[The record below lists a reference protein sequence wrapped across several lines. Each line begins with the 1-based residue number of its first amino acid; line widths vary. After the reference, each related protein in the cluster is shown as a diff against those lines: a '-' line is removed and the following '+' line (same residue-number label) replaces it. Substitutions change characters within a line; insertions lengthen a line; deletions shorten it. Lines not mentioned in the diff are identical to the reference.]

1 MSTLGD
7 PSGLGDNIEDYHVL
21 NLLGRGGFACVYRA
35 RSISTGLEVGIK
47 MIDKKLMQAAG
58 MVTRVRNEVEIH
70 CQLKHPAVLELY
82 TCFEDSNYVYLV
94 LEMCHNG
101 ELGSFL
107 KKQGKV
113 LTEEEARNFMR
124 QIIEGLLYLHSHG
137 IVHRDMTLS
146 NLLLTRTMDVK
157 IADFGLATQLK
168 VPNEKHFTMCG
179 TPNFISPEV
188 VTRKAHGLETD
199 VWSLGCMLYT
209 FLTGSPPFD
218 TDQVRSTLNKV
229 VLGDYHLPQHLSA
242 PARSLITALLRKN
255 PADRPKLA
263 DILSHPFMTPA
274 DPGRKPVIAGGRRRR
289 PVEASVDSGN
299 ATMETVS
306 MGTHAPTH
314 GTLRNK
320 PIHLLPSKLSPLTDR
335 PVFNNKKTSGC
346 EGQRS
351 CHEVQRSCH
360 GEQPL
365 LHDDPR
371 SFQASSSCEPVRSF
385 HENQRSYLGRERSQ
399 CDVQRSQGSQG
410 YQGGRSEY
418 NDLSNHYCSSHVQDG
433 SKHGECSHDRKCS
446 CQDEPGGRGPRYGT
460 SENQRSC
467 TCGSRSRCT
476 CDAGVREHVCKA
488 RDRHPPSPPVR
499 LKASPSFSFDGGSEC
514 PSASTVSHP
523 PTESWVADIG
533 AGLNSRPARGSRRR
547 DPSPG
552 SIPQR
557 DTDADRYAA
566 RTNKPEERQTA
577 AYRQH
582 RAEHQQITQTHS
594 STGEYCTEDN
604 RGRKP
609 LSPHKGSRENVHRD
623 PSDDRRPRHHH
634 EENSRRDGRRQA
646 WDSRTAAEDKSSTTG
661 RRREHGLY
669 KEIPL
674 SQDHYESD
682 KENETKSGDTQ
693 RRRDSG
699 RSVQEHQPFQERGS
713 KRGEREDQGH
723 GRREE
728 MSQLKEVRK
737 GQISPLSS
745 KRLRPIRQ
753 KTRNAVVSILEDG
766 QVCLEF
772 LKPRDGVE
780 QVAEVHRISTC
791 GQTVII
797 YQPHR
802 GKGQPLSDR
811 PPSPPQGDDHTYL
824 LHELPSR
831 HKKKYE
837 YAKRFVQLVRSK
849 TPKVTLYTRQ
859 AKCMLMENFPQPDFE
874 ACFYTGAKIHQSAD
888 KTRVIESSGKSYTLE
903 AVGGAEGVAMDTRK
917 MLDHLHEAR
926 RRCLDLESAISATE
940 NKSGEDS
947 YFPAIISRR
956 PAGAGSEQR
965 KGKGSPRQGGR
976 NSTQGRDVTVGTVTS
991 PSQAPVSAS
1000 VMSYDGTVLS
1010 CAASTVSRVDTRNPP
1025 AQTARGRDANS
1036 EKRHLAAGL
1045 PSASQV
1051 VKSTIVQDVGR
1062 ASQLTSGDIW
1072 VQYQDG
1078 TQLVVMATST
1088 TVKYVDSSGK
1098 LHRYGESATLPAHVR
1113 ERLVKLPR
1121 IVEALAA
1128 QKTQTSQ
1135 ASSQARTAIR

>member
-1 MSTLGD
+1 MSTTAD

-157 IADFGLATQLK
+157 IADFGLATRLK

-242 PARSLITALLRKN
+242 PARDLITALLRKN

-274 DPGRKPVIAGGRRRR
+274 DPGRKPVITGGRRRR

-335 PVFNNKKTSGC
+335 PVFNNRKTSGC
-346 EGQRS
+346 EGQRSCLEVQRS

-360 GEQPL
+360 GEQPPL
-365 LHDDPR
+365 YDDPR
-371 SFQASSSCEPVRSF
+371 SLQAASTCEPVRSF

-399 CDVQRSQGSQG
+399 CEVQRSQEGKG
-410 YQGGRSEY
+410 YQGGRSEC
-418 NDLSNHYCSSHVQDG
+418 NDLSNHYCSSHIQDG
-433 SKHGECSHDRKCS
+433 E
-446 CQDEPGGRGPRYGT
+446 
-460 SENQRSC
+460 
-467 TCGSRSRCT
+467 
-476 CDAGVREHVCKA
+476 
-488 RDRHPPSPPVR
+488 
-499 LKASPSFSFDGGSEC
+499 
-514 PSASTVSHP
+514 
-523 PTESWVADIG
+523 
-533 AGLNSRPARGSRRR
+533 
-547 DPSPG
+547 
-552 SIPQR
+552 
-557 DTDADRYAA
+557 
-566 RTNKPEERQTA
+566 
-577 AYRQH
+577 
-582 RAEHQQITQTHS
+582 
-594 STGEYCTEDN
+594 
-604 RGRKP
+604 RKP
-609 LSPHKGSRENVHRD
+609 LSPHKGSRENVCRES
-623 PSDDRRPRHHH
+623 SDERRQRYHH
-634 EENSRRDGRRQA
+634 EDSSRRDERRQA
-646 WDSRTAAEDKSSTTG
+646 WDDPRTRKEDKYSIAE
-661 RRREHGLY
+661 RRRDHGPY
-669 KEIPL
+669 EET
-674 SQDHYESD
+674 QDNYESD
-682 KENETKSGDTQ
+682 KENQTKSGDVQ
-693 RRRDSG
+693 RRRRDSE
-699 RSVQEHQPFQERGS
+699 RSVQDHQPFQERRNN
-713 KRGEREDQGH
+713 KRGENEEQRN

-728 MSQLKEVRK
+728 MSQQKEMK
-737 GQISPLSS
+737 KEQMSPLTS

-772 LKPRDGVE
+772 LKPRDGVDH
-780 QVAEVHRISTC
+780 VSEVHRISAC

-802 GKGQPLSDR
+802 GRGQPLSER
-811 PPSPPQGDDHTYL
+811 PPSPPPGDDHTYL

-831 HKKKYE
+831 HKKKYL

-859 AKCMLMENFPQPDFE
+859 AKCMLMENFPHPDFE
-874 ACFYTGAKIHQSAD
+874 ACFYSGAKIHQSTY
-888 KTRVIESSGKSYTLE
+888 KTRVIESSGKSYSLE
-903 AVGGAEGVAMDTRK
+903 DVGGAERVAVDTRR

-926 RRCLDLESAISATE
+926 RRCLDLESAISATAE
-940 NKSGEDS
+940 KSGEDS

-956 PAGAGSEQR
+956 PAGTGSEQK
-965 KGKGSPRQGGR
+965 KGKGSPRQAGR
-976 NSTQGRDVTVGTVTS
+976 TGRDITVGTVTS

-1010 CAASTVSRVDTRNPP
+1010 CAASTVSRADTREPP
-1025 AQTARGRDANS
+1025 AQATTNS

-1045 PSASQV
+1045 PRATQV
-1051 VKSTIVQDVGR
+1051 VKSTFVQDVGR

-1098 LHRYGESATLPAHVR
+1098 VHRYGESVTLPAHVR

-1135 ASSQARTAIR
+1135 ASSHHARAAIR

>member
-1 MSTLGD
+1 MSTTAD

-157 IADFGLATQLK
+157 IADFGLATRLK

-242 PARSLITALLRKN
+242 PARDLITALLRKN
-255 PADRPKLA
+255 PAERPKLA

-274 DPGRKPVIAGGRRRR
+274 DPGRKPVITGGRRRR

-335 PVFNNKKTSGC
+335 PVFNNRKTSGC

-360 GEQPL
+360 GEQPPL
-365 LHDDPR
+365 YDDPR
-371 SFQASSSCEPVRSF
+371 SLQAASTCEPVRSF

-399 CDVQRSQGSQG
+399 CEVQRPQEAKGC
-410 YQGGRSEY
+410 QGGRSEC
-418 NDLSNHYCSSHVQDG
+418 NDLSNHYCSSHIQDG
-433 SKHGECSHDRKCS
+433 SKHRDCSHDRKCS
-446 CQDEPGGRGPRYGT
+446 CQQDPGGWAPKH
-460 SENQRSC
+460 SC
-467 TCGSRSRCT
+467 TCSSRSRCT
-476 CDAGVREHVCKA
+476 CDPGVREQVCTA

-499 LKASPSFSFDGGSEC
+499 LKASPSFSFDGGPEG
-514 PSASTVSHP
+514 PSVSSASHP
-523 PTESWVADIG
+523 PMESWVADIG
-533 AGLNSRPARGSRRR
+533 TGLSSRPAKGSRRR

-557 DTDADRYAA
+557 DTDADR
-566 RTNKPEERQTA
+566 
-577 AYRQH
+577 
-582 RAEHQQITQTHS
+582 
-594 STGEYCTEDN
+594 
-604 RGRKP
+604 GRKP
-609 LSPHKGSRENVHRD
+609 LSPHKGSRENVCRE
-623 PSDDRRPRHHH
+623 SSEERRQRYHH
-634 EENSRRDGRRQA
+634 EDSSRRDERRQA
-646 WDSRTAAEDKSSTTG
+646 WDDPRTRKEDKYSTAE
-661 RRREHGLY
+661 RRRGRGPYE
-669 KEIPL
+669 ET
-674 SQDHYESD
+674 QDNYESD
-682 KENETKSGDTQ
+682 KENQTKSA
-693 RRRDSG
+693 
-699 RSVQEHQPFQERGS
+699 E
-713 KRGEREDQGH
+713 
-723 GRREE
+723 
-728 MSQLKEVRK
+728 
-737 GQISPLSS
+737 
-745 KRLRPIRQ
+745 
-753 KTRNAVVSILEDG
+753 VSILEDG

-772 LKPRDGVE
+772 LKPRDGVDH
-780 QVAEVHRISTC
+780 VSEVHRISTC

-802 GKGQPLSDR
+802 GRGQPLSER
-811 PPSPPQGDDHTYL
+811 PPSPPPGDDHTYL
-824 LHELPSR
+824 LHELPTR
-831 HKKKYE
+831 HKKKYL

-859 AKCMLMENFPQPDFE
+859 AKCMLMENFPHPDFE
-874 ACFYTGAKIHQSAD
+874 ACFYSGAKIHQSTD
-888 KTRVIESSGKSYTLE
+888 KTRVIESSGKSYSLE
-903 AVGGAEGVAMDTRK
+903 DVGGAERVAVDTRR

-926 RRCLDLESAISATE
+926 RRCLDLESAISATAE
-940 NKSGEDS
+940 KSGEDS

-956 PAGAGSEQR
+956 PAGTGGEQK
-965 KGKGSPRQGGR
+965 KGKGSPRQAGR
-976 NSTQGRDVTVGTVTS
+976 TGRDVTVGTVTS

-1010 CAASTVSRVDTRNPP
+1010 CAASTVSRADTREPP
-1025 AQTARGRDANS
+1025 AQATTNS

-1045 PSASQV
+1045 PRAAQV
-1051 VKSTIVQDVGR
+1051 VKSTFVQDVGR

-1098 LHRYGESATLPAHVR
+1098 VHRYGESATLPTHVR

-1135 ASSQARTAIR
+1135 APSHHARAAIR

>member
-1 MSTLGD
+1 MSTTAD

-157 IADFGLATQLK
+157 IADFGLATRLK

-242 PARSLITALLRKN
+242 PARDLITALLRKN

-274 DPGRKPVIAGGRRRR
+274 DPGRKPVITGGRRRR

-335 PVFNNKKTSGC
+335 PVFNNRKTSGC
-346 EGQRS
+346 EGQRSCHEAQRS

-360 GEQPL
+360 GEQPPL
-365 LHDDPR
+365 YDDPR
-371 SFQASSSCEPVRSF
+371 SLQAASTCEPVRSF

-399 CDVQRSQGSQG
+399 CEVQRPQEAKGC
-410 YQGGRSEY
+410 QGGRSEC
-418 NDLSNHYCSSHVQDG
+418 NDLSNHYCSSHIQDG
-433 SKHGECSHDRKCS
+433 SKHRDCSHDWKCS
-446 CQDEPGGRGPRYGT
+446 CQQEPGGWAPKH
-460 SENQRSC
+460 SC
-467 TCGSRSRCT
+467 TCSSHSRCT
-476 CDAGVREHVCKA
+476 CDPGVREQVCTA

-499 LKASPSFSFDGGSEC
+499 LKASPSFSFDGGPEGSSVS
-514 PSASTVSHP
+514 SASHP
-523 PTESWVADIG
+523 PMESWVADIG
-533 AGLNSRPARGSRRR
+533 TGLSSRPARGSRRR

-566 RTNKPEERQTA
+566 RTNKYEERQAVGT
-577 AYRQH
+577 RQH
-582 RAEHQQITQTHS
+582 GQKITQTHP
-594 STGEYCTEDN
+594 STAEYCTDNN

-609 LSPHKGSRENVHRD
+609 LSPNKGSRENVYRE
-623 PSDDRRPRHHH
+623 SSEERRQRYHH
-634 EENSRRDGRRQA
+634 EESSRRDGRRQA
-646 WDSRTAAEDKSSTTG
+646 WNDRTGTEDKYNTAE
-661 RRREHGLY
+661 RRRDCGPYE
-669 KEIPL
+669 ET
-674 SQDHYESD
+674 QDNYESD
-682 KENETKSGDTQ
+682 KENQTKSGDVQ
-693 RRRDSG
+693 RRRRDSE
-699 RSVQEHQPFQERGS
+699 RSVQDHQPFQERGNN
-713 KRGEREDQGH
+713 KRGENEEQGN

-728 MSQLKEVRK
+728 MSQQKEMKK
-737 GQISPLSS
+737 GQMSPLTS

-772 LKPRDGVE
+772 LKPRDGVDH
-780 QVAEVHRISTC
+780 VSEVHRISAC

-802 GKGQPLSDR
+802 GRGQPLSEQ
-811 PPSPPQGDDHTYL
+811 PPSPPPGDDHTYL

-831 HKKKYE
+831 HKKKYL

-859 AKCMLMENFPQPDFE
+859 AKCMLMENFPHPDFE
-874 ACFYTGAKIHQSAD
+874 ACFYSGAKIHQSTD
-888 KTRVIESSGKSYTLE
+888 KTRVIESSGKSYSLE
-903 AVGGAEGVAMDTRK
+903 DVGGAERVAVDTRR

-926 RRCLDLESAISATE
+926 RRCLDLESAISATAE
-940 NKSGEDS
+940 KSGEDS

-956 PAGAGSEQR
+956 PAGTGSEQR
-965 KGKGSPRQGGR
+965 KGKGSPRQAGR
-976 NSTQGRDVTVGTVTS
+976 TGRDVTVGTVTS

-1010 CAASTVSRVDTRNPP
+1010 CAASTVSRADTREPP
-1025 AQTARGRDANS
+1025 PQATTNS

-1045 PSASQV
+1045 PRAAQV
-1051 VKSTIVQDVGR
+1051 VKSTFVQDVGR

-1098 LHRYGESATLPAHVR
+1098 VHRYGESATLPAHVR

-1135 ASSQARTAIR
+1135 VSSHHSRAAIR

>member
-1 MSTLGD
+1 MSTLVD

-157 IADFGLATQLK
+157 IADFGLATRLK

-242 PARSLITALLRKN
+242 PGRDLITALLRKN

-274 DPGRKPVIAGGRRRR
+274 DPDRKPVIGRRRR

-306 MGTHAPTH
+306 MGTHAPAQ

-320 PIHLLPSKLSPLTDR
+320 PIHILPSKLSPLTDR
-335 PVFNNKKTSGC
+335 PVFNNRKTSGC

-351 CHEVQRSCH
+351 YQEVQRSCHEVQRSSH
-360 GEQPL
+360 GEQPS
-365 LHDDPR
+365 LHDNPR
-371 SFQASSSCEPVRSF
+371 SFQATSTCEPVRSF
-385 HENQRSYLGRERSQ
+385 HENQRSYLGRERSE
-399 CDVQRSQGSQG
+399 CERSQGFKG
-410 YQGGRSEY
+410 YQGGRSEG
-418 NDLSNHYCSSHVQDG
+418 NDLSNHYCSSHIQEG
-433 SKHGECSHDRKCS
+433 SKHRDCSHDRKCG
-446 CQDEPGGRGPRYGT
+446 CQQDSGGWAPRCGT
-460 SENQRSC
+460 SENRRSC
-467 TCGSRSRCT
+467 TCSSHSRCT
-476 CDAGVREHVCKA
+476 CEAGAREQVCTA

-499 LKASPSFSFDGGSEC
+499 LKASPSFSFDGGSAC
-514 PSASTVSHP
+514 PSAGSTSHP
-523 PTESWVADIG
+523 PTEAWVADIG
-533 AGLNSRPARGSRRR
+533 AGLNSRGARGSRRR

-557 DTDADRYAA
+557 DTDADRYTA
-566 RTNKPEERQTA
+566 RANKPDDRPTA

-582 RAEHQQITQTHS
+582 VTQTHS
-594 STGEYCTEDN
+594 STGEHCTEN
-604 RGRKP
+604 SRGRAP
-609 LSPHKGSRENVHRD
+609 LSPHKGSRENVRRD
-623 PSDDRRPRHHH
+623 PSDDRRPRRHHD
-634 EENSRRDGRRQA
+634 ENSRRQA
-646 WDSRTAAEDKSSTTG
+646 WDSRTATEDKSNSSG
-661 RRREHGLY
+661 KRRELGSHN
-669 KEIPL
+669 E
-674 SQDHYESD
+674 QESD
-682 KENETKSGDTQ
+682 KENQADVQ
-693 RRRDSG
+693 RRRRDSE
-699 RSVQEHQPFQERGS
+699 RSVQDHHHHQTYQERGN
-713 KRGEREDQGH
+713 KRGEDEDRGH
-723 GRREE
+723 GRNEE
-728 MSQLKEVRK
+728 MSQPKEVRK
-737 GQISPLSS
+737 DQMSPLSS

-772 LKPRDGVE
+772 LKPRDGVDH
-780 QVAEVHRISTC
+780 VAEVHRISAC
-791 GQTVII
+791 GQSVII

-802 GKGQPLSDR
+802 GKAQPLSDR
-811 PPSPPQGDDHTYL
+811 PPSPPPGDDHTYL

-859 AKCMLMENFPQPDFE
+859 AKCMLMENFPCPDFE
-874 ACFYTGAKIHQSAD
+874 ACFYTG
-888 KTRVIESSGKSYTLE
+888 E
-903 AVGGAEGVAMDTRK
+903 AGV
-917 MLDHLHEAR
+917 
-926 RRCLDLESAISATE
+926 CLFVLTQAQIDL
-940 NKSGEDS
+940 
-947 YFPAIISRR
+947 
-956 PAGAGSEQR
+956 
-965 KGKGSPRQGGR
+965 
-976 NSTQGRDVTVGTVTS
+976 
-991 PSQAPVSAS
+991 QAAF
-1000 VMSYDGTVLS
+1000 Y
-1010 CAASTVSRVDTRNPP
+1010 
-1025 AQTARGRDANS
+1025 
-1036 EKRHLAAGL
+1036 
-1045 PSASQV
+1045 
-1051 VKSTIVQDVGR
+1051 
-1062 ASQLTSGDIW
+1062 
-1072 VQYQDG
+1072 
-1078 TQLVVMATST
+1078 
-1088 TVKYVDSSGK
+1088 
-1098 LHRYGESATLPAHVR
+1098 
-1113 ERLVKLPR
+1113 
-1121 IVEALAA
+1121 
-1128 QKTQTSQ
+1128 
-1135 ASSQARTAIR
+1135 

>member
-1 MSTLGD
+1 LSAQLS
-7 PSGLGDNIEDYHVL
+7 PNLQDYHVL

-124 QIIEGLLYLHSHG
+124 RIIEGLLYLHSHG

-157 IADFGLATQLK
+157 IADFGLATRLK

-242 PARSLITALLRKN
+242 PGRDLITALLRKN

-274 DPGRKPVIAGGRRRR
+274 DPDRKPVIGRRRR

-306 MGTHAPTH
+306 MGTHAPAQ

-320 PIHLLPSKLSPLTDR
+320 PIHILPSKLSPLTDP
-335 PVFNNKKTSGC
+335 PVFSNRKTSGC
-346 EGQRS
+346 EGQRLHHEVQRS
-351 CHEVQRSCH
+351 HHEVQRSCH
-360 GEQPL
+360 GEQPS

-371 SFQASSSCEPVRSF
+371 SFQAASTCEPVRSF
-385 HENQRSYLGRERSQ
+385 HENQRSYLGRERSE
-399 CDVQRSQGSQG
+399 CEKSQGFKG
-410 YQGGRSEY
+410 YHGGRSEG
-418 NDLSNHYCSSHVQDG
+418 NDLSNHYCS
-433 SKHGECSHDRKCS
+433 
-446 CQDEPGGRGPRYGT
+446 GR
-460 SENQRSC
+460 
-467 TCGSRSRCT
+467 
-476 CDAGVREHVCKA
+476 A
-488 RDRHPPSPPVR
+488 
-499 LKASPSFSFDGGSEC
+499 
-514 PSASTVSHP
+514 
-523 PTESWVADIG
+523 
-533 AGLNSRPARGSRRR
+533 
-547 DPSPG
+547 
-552 SIPQR
+552 
-557 DTDADRYAA
+557 
-566 RTNKPEERQTA
+566 
-577 AYRQH
+577 
-582 RAEHQQITQTHS
+582 
-594 STGEYCTEDN
+594 
-604 RGRKP
+604 P
-609 LSPHKGSRENVHRD
+609 LSPHKGSRENVRRD
-623 PSDDRRPRHHH
+623 PSDDRRPRRHHD
-634 EENSRRDGRRQA
+634 ENSRRQA
-646 WDSRTAAEDKSSTTG
+646 WDSRTATEDKSSSSR
-661 RRREHGLY
+661 RRREHGSHD
-669 KEIPL
+669 E
-674 SQDHYESD
+674 ESD
-682 KENETKSGDTQ
+682 KENQADVQ
-693 RRRDSG
+693 RRRRDSE
-699 RSVQEHQPFQERGS
+699 RSVQDHHHQTYQERGN
-713 KRGEREDQGH
+713 KRREDEDQGH

-728 MSQLKEVRK
+728 MSQPKEVRK
-737 GQISPLSS
+737 DQMSPLSS

-772 LKPRDGVE
+772 LKPRDGVDH
-780 QVAEVHRISTC
+780 VAEVHRISAC
-791 GQTVII
+791 GQSVII

-802 GKGQPLSDR
+802 GKAQPLSDR
-811 PPSPPQGDDHTYL
+811 PPSPPPGDDHTYL

-859 AKCMLMENFPQPDFE
+859 AKCMLMENFPCPDFE
-874 ACFYTGAKIHQSAD
+874 ACFYTGAKIHQSSD

-903 AVGGAEGVAMDTRK
+903 AVGGAEGVVMDTRR

-926 RRCLDLESAISATE
+926 QRCLDLESAISATAD
-940 NKSGEDS
+940 KSGEDS

-956 PAGAGSEQR
+956 PAGAGSEQK

-1000 VMSYDGTVLS
+1000 VGLCWYMGH
-1010 CAASTVSRVDTRNPP
+1010 ST
-1025 AQTARGRDANS
+1025 NS

-1045 PSASQV
+1045 PRATQV
-1051 VKSTIVQDVGR
+1051 VKSTFVQDVGR

-1113 ERLVKLPR
+1113 ERLVNLPR
-1121 IVEALAA
+1121 IV
-1128 QKTQTSQ
+1128 
-1135 ASSQARTAIR
+1135 